1 MGKVSIR
8 GQMERSMMENG
19 KTEDNTAK
27 EGSLILKEE
36 VNLATGR
43 MVKERNGL
51 KEMVLIHF
59 TPINLPIKVNSILS
73 KKIVSKMK

>member
-51 KEMVLIHF
+51 
-59 TPINLPIKVNSILS
+59 
-73 KKIVSKMK
+73 